1 MDVIQLSLPGLAD
14 KPGWA
19 SAGKAGGG
27 RRRLTPEQAQ
37 EIRRRHAAG
46 ESQSAL
52 GRRYGISQAA
62 IWLIIERVSYREV

>member
-1 MDVIQLSLPGLAD
+1 MGVIQRSLLGLDD
-14 KPGWA
+14 KPA
-19 SAGKAGGG
+19 LSSAGKAGGG

-62 IWLIIERVSYREV
+62 IWQIIERVSYREV